1 MTAQVF
7 LIAPADAE
15 PATFAARLQ
24 AMLAAHETPVLLVPR
39 NGRTDAAYKAL
50 LRAVLPIAQPAGC
63 AVLLDDD
70 IDLAKALGADGVQ
83 VTGSSGAVKAAI
95 AALKP
100 DMIVGAGPIRTRDDA
115 MTAGE
120 LGADY
125 VFFGPLAGPLDDDIR
140 NMAFWWAEAMQ
151 VPSVLSDPDATPETL
166 APGDCEFVALSEN
179 LWGSPLGPDAALAA
193 FIGALEKI

>member
-7 LIAPADAE
+7 LIAPANAE

-39 NGRTDAAYKAL
+39 AGRSDGDYRAL
-50 LRAVLPIAQPAGC
+50 LKAVLPIAQPAGC

-70 IDLAKALGADGVQ
+70 VELAKSVGADGVQ
-83 VTGSSGAVKAAI
+83 VTGPMSDVKAAI

-100 DMIVGAGPIRTRDDA
+100 DLIVGAGPITSVDDA

-120 LGADY
+120 YGVDY
-125 VFFGPLAGPLDDDIR
+125 VFFGPISGTIDDDTR
-140 NMAFWWAEAMQ
+140 DMALWWAEAMQ
-151 VPSVLSDPDATPETL
+151 VPSVLSDPEATPDTIE
-166 APGDCEFVALSEN
+166 AGNCEFVALSAN
-179 LWGSPLGPDAALAA
+179 LWQAPQGPDAALAA
-193 FIGALEKI
+193 FNTVLEAQ